1 MDEIYR
7 ITATQLKTEIE
18 KRNIGIEEATRF
30 YLERIEK
37 YDHKLNTISEINELA
52 LKQARELD
60 SWGIMNFSR

>member
-18 KRNIGIEEATRF
+18 KRNIGIEEATHF

-60 SWGIMNFSR
+60 SWGVMNFSR